1 MRINSI
7 SINGNLTSDPE
18 GKELPN
24 QNYMARFSIAHN
36 DREKKGDEWVA
47 VAHFFDCL
55 AWGKPAK
62 ILCDQVRKGDPIAVT
77 GTLKQ
82 ERWEKD
88 GEKHQRVRINVTGW
102 VVGKRKDDASG
113 GGGAKAV
120 NDDDDIRF

>member
-77 GTLKQ
+77 GNAADYKTGKVKNPAAPSFLAVDAATGKILWQ
-82 ERWEKD
+82 DSSPGDRISP
-88 GEKHQRVRINVTGW
+88 RVIFRHRG
-102 VVGKRKDDASG
+102 
-113 GGGAKAV
+113 
-120 NDDDDIRF
+120 